1 MEKESTA
8 TVDCAPVESTPA
20 VPCVICGAFVDL
32 NERERGSLLVGHVPT
47 KVCKE
52 CKMAVAFT
60 KKYIKSLMKF
70 VG

>member
-8 TVDCAPVESTPA
+8 TVDCAPVEIAPA

-52 CKMAVAFT
+52 CKMAVAF
-60 KKYIKSLMKF
+60 MKN
-70 VG
+70 VMKNSV

>member
-1 MEKESTA
+1 MEKESTLNIRH
-8 TVDCAPVESTPA
+8 APVDSTPA

-52 CKMAVAFT
+52 CKMAVLFAKEAMRIT
-60 KKYIKSLMKF
+60 
-70 VG
+70 

>member
-1 MEKESTA
+1 MEKESTL
-8 TVDCAPVESTPA
+8 TVGPAPVDSTPA

-52 CKMAVAFT
+52 CKMAVAF
-60 KKYIKSLMKF
+60 MKN
-70 VG
+70 VMKNSV

>member
-1 MEKESTA
+1 MEKESTL
-8 TVDCAPVESTPA
+8 TVESAPMESTPA

-52 CKMAVAFT
+52 CKMAVAF
-60 KKYIKSLMKF
+60 MKN
-70 VG
+70 VMKNSV